1 MIFRKKGMV
10 DMQNMLA
17 QFCMNQLGFGP
28 LGEIMLVTPGSG
40 NAHNYFR
47 DKVSEA
53 NLFTSIQKAYAAA
66 VTARNDVILVSPDN
80 NTWKGDAGVETAELS
95 WDKQNVHMLG
105 LSPDNLSGYGRAR
118 FSHSGTMVSMLDV
131 GGSGNIFKNIRLMH
145 GSASAGDITCLTV
158 SGAGNTFEN
167 CGWATPINNTQAA
180 SANYRGIIINGTQN
194 SFKRCTFG
202 TANDVDRSAAN
213 AILKFATTCSG
224 WNLFENC
231 VFRSR
236 SGGGQTT
243 AIFIDDACTATVVD
257 YTAIFLNCQ
266 FLHQGAD
273 LAVAIT
279 KAANTSR
286 KLYFDSRCRFAGI
299 TDVIAD
305 ARIAEIISGDNMA
318 SEGASAADFKQM
330 LKARILVA
338 T

>member
-1 MIFRKKGMV
+1 MLLRKKGMV

-28 LGEIMLVTPGSG
+28 LGEIMLLTPGIG

-47 DKVSEA
+47 DKVNEA
-53 NLFTSIQKAYAAA
+53 NLFSSIQKGYAAA
-66 VTARNDVILVSPDN
+66 VTARNDIILVTPDN
-80 NTWKGDAGVETAELS
+80 HTWKGDAGVVTAELS
-95 WDKQNVHMLG
+95 WDKQNVHLLG
-105 LSPDNLSGYGRAR
+105 LSPENLSGYGRAR
-118 FSHSGTMVSMLDV
+118 FSHSSTMVSMLDV

-158 SGAGNTFEN
+158 SGAGNSFEN
-167 CGWATPINNTQAA
+167 CGFATPINNTQSAA
-180 SANYRGIIINGTQN
+180 SAYRGIIINGTQN
-194 SFKRCTFG
+194 YFKRCTFG

-213 AILKFATTCSG
+213 AILQFATTCSG
-224 WNLFENC
+224 WNVFEDC

-257 YTAIFLNCQ
+257 YTGIFLNCK

-273 LAVAIT
+273 LAVGIT
-279 KAANTSR
+279 KAVNSSR
-286 KLYFDSRCRFAGI
+286 KLFFDSRCTFAGVTNLVTAGQEASI
-299 TDVIAD
+299 LWGQGGAGPDVSNPYDNKGVGLAAIA
-305 ARIAEIISGDNMA
+305 
-318 SEGASAADFKQM
+318 
-330 LKARILVA
+330 A